1 MEVEERKMKR
11 NEPLCVKLIHCGNIS
26 LVNPDNREQ
35 KNIFYMPMG
44 ALALAGA
51 LRDQGVEVEIIHSD
65 LEEGNTI
72 EELLD
77 LDRLDAVGFDC
88 HWINQAQ
95 SVLETAAF
103 IKEIKP
109 EVFVFLGGFSASLFA
124 EEIVRD
130 YDFIDAVIR
139 GDGEIP
145 IRQLCDALARGR
157 EPEEVQNLCWRES
170 NGNVR
175 LNPFTYLGSAE
186 EMDVLDFT
194 AFDCLRNWDLYLM
207 FSRFW
212 TRFAPIDDSPLFLL
226 EVGRGC
232 SYACTFCGGNCEAQS
247 RMNNRKHMT
256 LRSHDAIVDTVA
268 QAMEAGYETFY
279 TSLEF
284 DGSDEWYIQLFETFR
299 DEGLDIFYVYG
310 SWRLPSAPLLETMSE
325 CFQHSIIEISPETAG
340 HELRK
345 LNKDARLYYSNQ
357 ELEQCLRR
365 AQQLGN
371 IKIQLYFGYYLAG
384 DTPDTIRQT
393 LEYILY
399 LTGEFPGLLE
409 IEYSNFSTDPGS
421 LFFFHPEKYGIDMEV
436 RDFKSYVNRIREHY
450 IQQKGQQCDI
460 TAFRPAGIPEA
471 LDPDIRRRIQ
481 LYIFL
486 FNCFRRSV
494 SQLVSRRQGEVIL
507 NVLETMECGLSPD
520 NRFDSRAVGE
530 VLLRGCEARG
540 LKDPDLVDLIH
551 EECRSAANA
560 AGNSLTT
567 PQIWIFS

>member
-1 MEVEERKMKR
+1 MMKR

-44 ALALAGA
+44 TLALAGV
-51 LRDQGVEVEIIHSD
+51 LRDQGQDVEIIHSD

-88 HWINQAQ
+88 HWINQAH
-95 SVLETAAF
+95 SVLETAKF

-124 EEIVRD
+124 GEIVRD
-130 YDFIDAVIR
+130 FPFIDAVVR

-145 IRQLCDALARGR
+145 IRQLCGALAG
-157 EPEEVQNLCWRES
+157 EGELAEVQNLCWRDS
-170 NGNVR
+170 NGETR
-175 LNPFTYLGSAE
+175 LNPFTYLGSVE
-186 EMDVLDFT
+186 DMDILDFT
-194 AFDCLRNWDLYLM
+194 AFDCLRNWDLYMM

-232 SYACTFCGGNCEAQS
+232 TYACAFCGGNCEAQA

-256 LRSHDAIVDTVA
+256 LRSHEAIVDTVA

-284 DGSDEWYIQLFETFR
+284 EGSDEWYIRLFKHFR

-310 SWRLPSAPLLETMSE
+310 SWRLPSAPLLEAMSE
-325 CFQHSIIEISPETAG
+325 CFEHSIIEISPETAV
-340 HELRK
+340 EALRK
-345 LNKDARLYYSNQ
+345 RNKDPRLYYSNQ
-357 ELEQCLRR
+357 ELEECLRHAR
-365 AQQLGN
+365 QLGN

-384 DTPDTIRQT
+384 DTPETIRHT
-393 LEYILY
+393 LEYILH
-399 LTGEFPGLLE
+399 LTAEFPGLLE

-421 LFFFHPEKYGIDMEV
+421 LFFFHPDKYGIEMEV
-436 RDFKSYVNRIREHY
+436 RDFKHYIHQIEEHY
-450 IQQKGQQCDI
+450 INRKGQQCDI
-460 TAFRPAGIPEA
+460 TAFRPREIG
-471 LDPDIRRRIQ
+471 DGPDRQIRRTI
-481 LYIFL
+481 LLFIFL
-486 FNCFRRSV
+486 FNEFRRSLSSV
-494 SQLVSRRQGEVIL
+494 ITWRRGAEIILTVAEHPDLNLSRH
-507 NVLETMECGLSPD
+507 
-520 NRFDSRAVGE
+520 NRFDPRQVGE
-530 VLLRGCEARG
+530 ALLRACE
-540 LKDPDLVDLIH
+540 IH
-551 EECRSAANA
+551 EEFDSRLANLITEEFRAAESSEANA
-560 AGNSLTT
+560 LTT
-567 PQIWIFS
+567 PQIWIYD